1 MKTKGYYDWLQETS
15 RRKERAAEVEKHRVA
30 EAMLVIGS
38 SLIVVGVLSAYLLWK
53 QHTDILLDFNYTK
66 SIFKSARKYLYNGC
80 SL

>member
-15 RRKERAAEVEKHRVA
+15 KRKERTAELEKHRVA

-53 QHTDILLDFNYTK
+53 
-66 SIFKSARKYLYNGC
+66 
-80 SL
+80 